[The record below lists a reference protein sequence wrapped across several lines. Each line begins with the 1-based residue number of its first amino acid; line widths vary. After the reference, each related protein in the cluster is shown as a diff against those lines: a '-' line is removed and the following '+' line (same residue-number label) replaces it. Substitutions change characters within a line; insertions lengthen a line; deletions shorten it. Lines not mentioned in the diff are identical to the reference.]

1 MKGRYIGIAS
11 IVGAGI
17 IAGTIGI
24 NQIVRS
30 NGPIMQLKQDEFT
43 VEYGTSIST
52 SIANYVDINASK
64 AKLKGNPILDSKLKL
79 DLDGSGKYPE
89 VGTYQGTIDYANE
102 DEPIQLTFTV
112 KVEDTTKPEI
122 KQYLDLESYVGMKL
136 DYEEYFGVK
145 DLSKVKVEYD
155 DSDVNYDKEG
165 HYELVVKATD
175 EHGNSAKL
183 NTEVTIKKPEI
194 NFKLSGN
201 KLTLKLNQTTVMKP
215 EVLGSEES
223 LEYSI
228 DDEEIASVNDNGKI
242 IPKKKGKTNVRASIG
257 GTEAMF
263 VLQVI

>member
-43 VEYGTSIST
+43 VEYGSSIST

-64 AKLKGNPILDSKLKL
+64 AKLKGNPILDSKLEL
-79 DLDGSGKYPE
+79 DVDGSGKYPE
-89 VGTYQGTIDYANE
+89 VGTYQGAINYADE

-112 KVEDTTKPEI
+112 NVEDTTKPEI
-122 KQYLDLESYVGMKL
+122 MQYMDLETFVGMKL

-145 DLSKVKVEYD
+145 DLSKVNVEYD
-155 DSDVNYDKEG
+155 DSDVDYNKAGD
-165 HYELVVKATD
+165 YEIIVRATD
-175 EHGNSAKL
+175 EHN
-183 NTEVTIKKPEI
+183 NTAELKANIKVKKPEI

-215 EVLGSEES
+215 EVLGSEDS

-228 DDEEIASVNDNGKI
+228 DDEEIASVSDNGKI
-242 IPKKKGKTNVRASIG
+242 IPKKKGKTNVRASIDD
-257 GTEAMF
+257 TEAVF